1 MVEKPVSGARIDAYR
16 HTDAETTSRIHQL
29 YGDSADFDF
38 SPYFDSC
45 GLVFIDGSHAYE
57 YVLADLKTAIKLLKP
72 NGVVLLHDYGIW
84 SGVTQALE
92 EFANNDGLSLCN
104 IAGTSLAYSKLSD
117 GRTGAPPV

>member
-1 MVEKPVSGARIDAYR
+1 M
-16 HTDAETTSRIHQL
+16 
-29 YGDSADFDF
+29 
-38 SPYFDSC
+38 
-45 GLVFIDGSHAYE
+45 FIDGSHAYE